1 MTPHIFLLDLTVR
14 PHDDP
19 TPAFLFVQEVRKKH
33 SQKLMVHAHGA
44 TVYCR
49 GMIDLRSDTM
59 TRPSPGM
66 REAMA
71 SAEVGDEQWFEDPT
85 VTELERRAAALL
97 GHEAAVYVPT
107 ATMANQIALSIL
119 GGRGT
124 ELIVEE
130 AAHIMVAEL
139 GGAAVHTGL
148 QTRGLPGYRGRMSP
162 EQIRAAA
169 SVTPNF
175 HMPLASVVAVE
186 NTHNRSGGTVWPL
199 DELAAVVGTAREL
212 GLRVH
217 LDGARL
223 FNAAV
228 ALGVPAAQIAAR
240 FDTVQICLS
249 KGLGCPLGALIAG
262 PQESMVRARVEKH
275 RFGGAMRQAG
285 IVAAAGVYA
294 LEHNVERLADD
305 HARARRLAEGWDAVG
320 VPVDLDR
327 VETNFVQVDV
337 AALGLTPRD
346 AVARLA
352 ELGVALSPTGP
363 ERLRAVTHLDIT
375 DDDVERALE
384 LVPRALGT
392 LAVARPRQ
400 GSPATK

>member
-1 MTPHIFLLDLTVR
+1 
-14 PHDDP
+14 
-19 TPAFLFVQEVRKKH
+19 
-33 SQKLMVHAHGA
+33 
-44 TVYCR
+44 
-49 GMIDLRSDTM
+49 
-59 TRPSPGM
+59 M
-66 REAMA
+66 RAAMA
-71 SAEVGDEQWFEDPT
+71 RAEVGDEQWFEDPT

-107 ATMANQIALSIL
+107 ATMANQIGLSIL
-119 GGRGT
+119 GARGT

-130 AAHIMVAEL
+130 TAHIMVAEL

-148 QTRGLPGYRGRMSP
+148 QTRGLPGYRGRISP
-162 EQIRAAA
+162 AQIRAVA
-169 SVTPNF
+169 SVTQNF
-175 HMPLASVVAVE
+175 HMPLASVVALE

-199 DELAAVVGTAREL
+199 DELEAVVATAREL

-228 ALGVPAAQIAAR
+228 ALDVPVAEIAAA
-240 FDTVQICLS
+240 FDIVQICLS
-249 KGLGCPLGALIAG
+249 KGLGSPLGALIAG
-262 PQESMVRARVEKH
+262 SEESMLRARVEKH

-285 IVAAAGVYA
+285 IVAAAGLYA
-294 LEHNVERLADD
+294 LEHNLERLPDD
-305 HARARRLAEGWDAVG
+305 HARARRLAEGWLGAG

-327 VETNFVQVDV
+327 VETNFVQIDV

-346 AVARLA
+346 AIARLA
-352 ELGVALSPTGP
+352 EVGVGLSPAGP
-363 ERLRAVTHLDIT
+363 GRLRAVTHLDVG

-392 LAVARPRQ
+392 LARRRQ
-400 GSPATK
+400 ESPATK